1 MTGAGVVQYIALIQ
15 QPDKDKKKKDKT
27 KAPPQKTP
35 SETPEPTNSKPSA
48 TELTGTT
55 SSVAEPTF
63 TRADTS
69 PLLPPPLPAI
79 VPQHEHSQPSGSGGG
94 GGGGGVVGSGSGG
107 GGGGGGGGG
116 VVSSGTTVV
125 GTTAAP
131 TATTEAKEKES
142 EGEPL
147 LRFSD
152 RESQRLASETQRLLQ
167 CHAEHAMTIEE
178 LVQSF
183 AEAEDP
189 AQPRAEELSLC
200 LHKHNVRRGGSKAPR
215 MFQVRSENLVSC
227 SKILAVMSKIV
238 LLYTVCT
245 YVVPGEI

>member
-1 MTGAGVVQYIALIQ
+1 MQYIALIQ

-35 SETPEPTNSKPSA
+35 SETPEPTNSKPSS

-69 PLLPPPLPAI
+69 PVLPPPLPAI
-79 VPQHEHSQPSGSGGG
+79 VPQHEHVQPSGSGSGSGGG
-94 GGGGGVVGSGSGG
+94 GGGGGVVGSG
-107 GGGGGGGGG
+107 
-116 VVSSGTTVV
+116 TTVV
-125 GTTAAP
+125 GTTATP
-131 TATTEAKEKES
+131 TATTEAKEKEG

-183 AEAEDP
+183 TEAEDP

-215 MFQVRSENLVSC
+215 MFQVGSENLVSC
-227 SKILAVMSKIV
+227 SKMLAVISKIV
-238 LLYTVCT
+238 L
-245 YVVPGEI
+245 